1 MFEQSINKY
10 KKDSDLGKSY
20 AKMILKLAISNK
32 TLITAIVKSRRY
44 DIFLFSTRKKESQLI
59 QNIEVEMNKHDLM
72 YCTTI
77 LNQIVFVALEI
88 WVENG
93 CKESAEELYSILKR
107 ELKII
112 SENM

>member
-1 MFEQSINKY
+1 
-10 KKDSDLGKSY
+10 
-20 AKMILKLAISNK
+20 
-32 TLITAIVKSRRY
+32 
-44 DIFLFSTRKKESQLI
+44 
-59 QNIEVEMNKHDLM
+59 MNKHDLM

-93 CKESAEELYSILKR
+93 CKESAEEPYSILKR

-112 SENM
+112 SENMC

>member
-1 MFEQSINKY
+1 M
-10 KKDSDLGKSY
+10 L
-20 AKMILKLAISNK
+20 
-32 TLITAIVKSRRY
+32 RWY
-44 DIFLFSTRKKESQLI
+44 DIFLFSTRKKESQLT

-77 LNQIVFVALEI
+77 LNQIVLVALEI

-93 CKESAEELYSILKR
+93 CKESAEEPYSILKR

>member
-1 MFEQSINKY
+1 
-10 KKDSDLGKSY
+10 
-20 AKMILKLAISNK
+20 
-32 TLITAIVKSRRY
+32 
-44 DIFLFSTRKKESQLI
+44 
-59 QNIEVEMNKHDLM
+59 MNKHDLM
-72 YCTTI
+72 YCTPI
-77 LNQIVFVALEI
+77 LNQIAFVSLEI

>member
-1 MFEQSINKY
+1 MYHIKHDKRVY
-10 KKDSDLGKSY
+10 KSANLICDGLAEMLKVKSY
-20 AKMILKLAISNK
+20 DEIS
-32 TLITAIVKSRRY
+32 ITDVCNINGIA
-44 DIFLFSTRKKESQLI
+44 TRKKESQLI

-72 YCTTI
+72 YCTPI
-77 LNQIVFVALEI
+77 LNQIAFVALEI